1 MTTAEYTELHR
12 DRFLD
17 ELKTLIRI
25 PSISTAS
32 EHKKDTHQCAV
43 RVQEYLVRAG
53 MDKAELY
60 PTEGHPIVYAEKMIG
75 EDKPTVLVYGH
86 YDVQPADPLN
96 EWDTPPFE
104 PTVKKTAQHPGGA
117 IFARGATDDK
127 GQMFIHIKAVETMV
141 QTDSLPCNVKF
152 MIEGEEEIGSPNLL
166 PFIKAYRDMLRSDV
180 ILISDTSLLSKKHPS
195 ITVGLRGLTYLD
207 VKVRSA
213 RADMHSGLF
222 GGAVANPINVLCDM
236 VASLKDDK
244 KHITIPGFYDD
255 VEFPSERDRTLMREA
270 PFDAEEYMDSPG
282 VFGLEGEEGYTTYE
296 RTGILPTLDVNGIW
310 GGFTG
315 EGSKTVIPAVAN
327 AKISMRLVSK
337 QNYEKITQLFTE
349 HFKRIAPET
358 VKVEVHPHHGGNP
371 YVTPTDTPEYKAAEA
386 AIQQTFGETPV
397 PMYEGG
403 SIPIVAQ
410 FKEVLGVET
419 ILMGFGFDTDGLHS
433 PNEHFGLWNFFK
445 GIETVPA
452 FFNQYA
458 KMKALEASVGA

>member
-1 MTTAEYTELHR
+1 MTTTEYIDQHR

-32 EHKKDTHQCAV
+32 EHNKDTHQCAV
-43 RVQEYLVRAG
+43 QVQEYLVRAG
-53 MDKAELY
+53 LDKAELY
-60 PTEGHPIVYAEKMIG
+60 PTEGHPIVYAEKIIG
-75 EDKPTVLVYGH
+75 EDKPTILVYGH
-86 YDVQPADPLN
+86 YDVQPADPLE

-104 PTVKKTAQHPGGA
+104 PTIKTTAQHPQGA
-117 IFARGATDDK
+117 LFARGATDDK
-127 GQMFIHIKAVETMV
+127 GQMFIHVKAVEAMV
-141 QTDSLPCNVKF
+141 QTGSLPCNVKF

-166 PFIKAYRDMLRSDV
+166 PFIKEYREMLHSDV
-180 ILISDTSLLSKKHPS
+180 ILISDTSLLSKQHPS

-207 VKVRSA
+207 VKVRAA

-236 VASLKDDK
+236 VASLKDEK
-244 KHITIPGFYDD
+244 KHITIPGFYYD
-255 VEFPSERDRTLMREA
+255 VEFPSERDRKLMREA

-349 HFKRIAPET
+349 HFKQIAPDT
-358 VKVEVHPHHGGNP
+358 VRVEVHPHHGGNP

-452 FFNQYA
+452 FFSAYA
-458 KMKALEASVGA
+458 KRKDLTA

>member
-1 MTTAEYTELHR
+1 MTTQQYIDQHR
-12 DRFLD
+12 DRFLE

-25 PSISTAS
+25 PSISTAR
-32 EHKKDTHQCAV
+32 EHDKDTHHCAV
-43 RVQEYLVRAG
+43 QVQEYLVRAG
-53 MDKAELY
+53 LDRAELY
-60 PTEGHPIVYAEKMIG
+60 PTDGHPIVYAEKIVD
-75 EDKPTVLVYGH
+75 EKAPTVLIYGH
-86 YDVQPADPLN
+86 YDVQPADPLD
-96 EWDTPPFE
+96 EWETPPFE
-104 PTVKKTAQHPGGA
+104 PTIKKTENHPDGA

-127 GQMFIHIKAVETMV
+127 GQMFIHLKAVEAMI
-141 QTDSLPCNVKF
+141 QTDSLTCNVKF
-152 MIEGEEEIGSPNLL
+152 MIEGEEEIGSPNLV
-166 PFIKAYRDMLRSDV
+166 PFIKEHKEKLKSDV

-195 ITVGLRGLTYLD
+195 VTVGLRGLTYLD

-222 GGAVANPINVLCDM
+222 GGAVANPINVLCEM
-236 VASLKDDK
+236 IASLKDEN

-255 VEFPSERDRTLMREA
+255 VRFPSDRDRKLMQDA
-270 PFDAEEYMDSPG
+270 PFDAQEYMNSPG
-282 VFGLEGEEGYTTYE
+282 VFGLEGEKGYTTYE

-337 QNYEKITQLFTE
+337 QDHEKITKLFSD
-349 HFKRIAPET
+349 HFKSIAPES
-358 VKVEVHPHHGGNP
+358 VKVEVIPHHGGNP
-371 YVTPTDTPEYKAAEA
+371 YVTPTDTPEYKAAEE

-410 FKEVLGVET
+410 FKEVLEVET

-433 PNEHFGLWNFFK
+433 PNEHFGLWNFYK

-452 FFNQYA
+452 FFKAYA
-458 KMKALEASVGA
+458 ARKS

>member
-1 MTTAEYTELHR
+1 MTTQQYIDQHR
-12 DRFLD
+12 DRFLE

-25 PSISTAS
+25 PSISTAR
-32 EHKKDTHQCAV
+32 EHDKDTHRCAV
-43 RVQEYLVRAG
+43 NVQEFLVRAG
-53 MDKAELY
+53 LDKAELY
-60 PTEGHPIVYAEKMIG
+60 PTDGHPIVYAERIID
-75 EDKPTVLVYGH
+75 ESLPTVLIYGH
-86 YDVQPADPLN
+86 YDVQPADPLD
-96 EWDTPPFE
+96 EWETPPFE
-104 PTVKKTAQHPGGA
+104 PTIKETKIHPEGA

-127 GQMFIHIKAVETMV
+127 GQMFLHVKAVEAMI
-141 QTDSLPCNVKF
+141 QTDNLPCNVKF

-166 PFIKAYRDMLRSDV
+166 PFIKEYKELVKSDV

-236 VASLKDDK
+236 IASLKDEH

-255 VEFPSERDRTLMREA
+255 VEFPSDRDRKLIQEA
-270 PFDAEEYMDSPG
+270 PFDEQEYMDSPG
-282 VFGLEGEEGYTTYE
+282 VFGLEGEKGYTTYE

-337 QNYEKITQLFTE
+337 QDHHKITQLFSD
-349 HFKRIAPET
+349 HFKSIAPDS
-358 VKVEVHPHHGGNP
+358 VKVEVIPHHGGNP
-371 YVTPTDTPEYKAAEA
+371 YVTPTDTPEYRAAEA
-386 AIQQTFGETPV
+386 AIKQTFGEIPV

-410 FKEVLGVET
+410 FKEVLQVET

-433 PNEHFGLWNFFK
+433 PNEHFGLWNFYK

-452 FFNQYA
+452 FFAAYA
-458 KMKALEASVGA
+458 ESK

>member
-1 MTTAEYTELHR
+1 MNTRQYIDEHR
-12 DRFLD
+12 DRFLE

-32 EHKKDTHQCAV
+32 EHKEDTRRCAAN
-43 RVQEYLVRAG
+43 VQEFLVRAG
-53 MDKAELY
+53 LDKAELY
-60 PTEGHPIVYAEKMIG
+60 PTDGHPIVYAEKIIG
-75 EDKPTVLVYGH
+75 EELPTVLIYGH
-86 YDVQPADPLN
+86 YDVQPADPLD
-96 EWDTPPFE
+96 EWETPPFE
-104 PTVKKTAQHPGGA
+104 PTVKKTKIHPEGA

-127 GQMFIHIKAVETMV
+127 GQMFIHVKAVEAMI

-152 MIEGEEEIGSPNLL
+152 MIEGEEEIGSPNLV
-166 PFIKAYRDMLRSDV
+166 PFISKYKDMLTADV
-180 ILISDTSLLSKKHPS
+180 ILVSDTSLLSKEAPS

-222 GGAVANPINVLCDM
+222 GGAVANPINVLCEM
-236 VASLKDDK
+236 IASLKDEN

-255 VEFPSERDRTLMREA
+255 VQFPSDRDRQLMRDA
-270 PFDAEEYMDSPG
+270 PFDEEDYMDSPG
-282 VFGLEGEEGYTTYE
+282 VFGLEGEKGYTTYE

-327 AKISMRLVSK
+327 AKISMRLVSN
-337 QNYEKITQLFTE
+337 QDYRKITKLFTD
-349 HFKRIAPET
+349 HFKAIAPDY
-358 VKVEVHPHHGGNP
+358 VKVEVHPHHGGQP
-371 YVTPTDTPEYKAAEA
+371 YVTPTDTDEYRAAAEA
-386 AIQQTFGETPV
+386 VKEAFGKEPV

-403 SIPIVAQ
+403 SIPIISK
-410 FKEVLGVET
+410 FKEVLGIDS

-433 PNEHFGLWNFFK
+433 PNEHFGLWNFYK

-452 FFNQYA
+452 FFAAYA
-458 KMKALEASVGA
+458 SKKKDNG

>member
-1 MTTAEYTELHR
+1 MTTTQYIEQHR

-32 EHKKDTHQCAV
+32 EHNKDTHQCAV

-86 YDVQPADPLN
+86 YDVQPADPLD

-127 GQMFIHIKAVETMV
+127 GQVFIHVKAVEAMV
-141 QTDSLPCNVKF
+141 QTGNLPCNLKF

-166 PFIKAYRDMLRSDV
+166 PFIREYKEMLRSDV

-207 VKVRSA
+207 VKVRAA

-222 GGAVANPINVLCDM
+222 GGAVANPINVLCEM
-236 VASLKDDK
+236 VASLKDEK

-255 VEFPSERDRTLMREA
+255 VEFPSERDRNLMREA

-349 HFKRIAPET
+349 HFKRIAPES

-371 YVTPTDTPEYKAAEA
+371 YVTPTDTPEYRAAEA

-433 PNEHFGLWNFFK
+433 PNEHFGLWNFYK

-452 FFNQYA
+452 FFSAYA
-458 KMKALEASVGA
+458 EKKDLQ